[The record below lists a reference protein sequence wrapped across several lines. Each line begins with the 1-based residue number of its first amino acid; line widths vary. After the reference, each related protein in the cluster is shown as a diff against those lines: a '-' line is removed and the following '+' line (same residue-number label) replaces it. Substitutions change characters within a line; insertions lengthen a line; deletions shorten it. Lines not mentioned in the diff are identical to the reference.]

1 MHSIVVNTSRY
12 GSVTT
17 TNSNATSKLG
27 KNLIKNILNQC
38 TNKTSLLNHDRSTNL
53 LDKLKILLTQTI
65 PGYSTN
71 RLLSLTN
78 GHITNTSSHSFRL
91 PFFLFGNSLLSNLI
105 PSFNEL
111 PLIAIDKDHELST
124 TTKNLH
130 LITAYS
136 GYSKSYLN
144 HNFNTNIKTTKIKF
158 PNHNLNLGS
167 NKKGVIGDDAWF
179 IAKHKQVDVLGVAD
193 GVGGWHEFGIDPSK
207 FSFNLMKTCKRL
219 IEQGFDLVIDNKT
232 PINLLE
238 QSYKTLL
245 ESKNNKLLV
254 GSSTACILLF
264 HHDTNYLHT
273 CNLGDSGFCI
283 IRNNK
288 IIHRSQEQQHYFNS
302 PYQIAILPNS
312 NNEFQDAPQEALIQ
326 NDDSLFNDSPE
337 SAISSSIQLNEGD
350 FILVA
355 TDGLWD
361 NLTESHLLVELSKI
375 KKNCLIEELEKA
387 ANNLARKAIEM
398 ALDPDYISPFAKAAK
413 KHGINIK
420 GGKPDDI
427 TVLLARVSK

>member
-12 GSVTT
+12 GSATT
-17 TNSNATSKLG
+17 TSSNATSKLG
-27 KNLIKNILNQC
+27 KNLIKSILSQC
-38 TNKTSLLNHDRSTNL
+38 TNKSNLVQSTNL
-53 LDKLKILLTQTI
+53 IDKLKILLIQTL

-71 RLLSLTN
+71 RLLGLTN
-78 GHITNTSSHSFRL
+78 GHINNPSAHSFRL
-91 PFFLFGNSLLSNLI
+91 PFFLFGNSLLSNLM

-111 PLIAIDKDHELST
+111 PLLAIDKDHELSV
-124 TTKNLH
+124 TKSLH

-136 GYSKSYLN
+136 GYSKNYLN
-144 HNFNTNIKTTKIKF
+144 HNFNTNITTTKIKF
-158 PNHNLNLGS
+158 QSQNINLGS

-179 IAKHKQVDVLGVAD
+179 IAKHRQVDVLGVAD

-219 IEQGFDLVIDNKT
+219 IEQGFDLAIDNKT

-283 IRNNK
+283 IRDNK

-312 NNEFQDAPQEALIQ
+312 NIELIDAPQEAPIQ
-326 NDDSLFNDSPE
+326 NDESLFNDSPE
-337 SAISSSIQLNEGD
+337 SAISNSIQLDEGD

-361 NLTESHLLVELSKI
+361 NLTESHLLLEISKI
-375 KKNCLIEELEKA
+375 KKNCLIDELEKA

-398 ALDPDYISPFAKAAK
+398 ALDPDYLSPFAKAAK
-413 KHGINIK
+413 KHGINIR